1 MPHTLYRI
9 SFFRE
14 GVTWESMPRS
24 YHGLALENGSILAK
38 RASLNAHSSTYY
50 TGLFLHIVLDRPL
63 TVIKRC
69 CMASSCLRISD
80 IVLFYELRVILL
92 AFSFINRTDLWQGH
106 SDGLRLL
113 QACPRSR
120 TEPRFEWPAC
130 PMAAGQLVLRKSIL
144 SPTRPPTAAE
154 EAAAS
159 KREMF
164 IRSVKMNRCF
174 RAYLGQTL
182 LRMRRNHE

>member
-106 SDGLRLL
+106 SDGLRVL
-113 QACPRSR
+113 QACPDLEQNRVLNGLHA
-120 TEPRFEWPAC
+120 PWPQANLYFVN
-130 PMAAGQLVLRKSIL
+130 PSFRLHV
-144 SPTRPPTAAE
+144 PPQPP
-154 EAAAS
+154 
-159 KREMF
+159 KR
-164 IRSVKMNRCF
+164 
-174 RAYLGQTL
+174 L
-182 LRMRRNHE
+182 LLQSEKCLFAL